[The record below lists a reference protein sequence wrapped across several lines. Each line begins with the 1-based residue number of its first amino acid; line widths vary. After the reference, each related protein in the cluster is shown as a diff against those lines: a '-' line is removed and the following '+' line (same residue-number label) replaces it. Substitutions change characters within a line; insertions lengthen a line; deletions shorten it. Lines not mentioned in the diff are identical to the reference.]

1 MADTGDEIAM
11 KPLAKFIA
19 LLAFCT
25 GLLLS
30 ALPDR
35 AEAATA
41 GEIDRRV
48 AEILETFQTTVEGG
62 KSLLGKAHGMLVFP
76 RVTKAGIGIGGE
88 YGEGALLIDGKTVD
102 YYSTAAAS
110 IGFQLGGQRRAQLLL
125 FLDRGA
131 LDSFRKSDNWEIGVD
146 GSVAVITVGTGGSI
160 DTTNIDAPIVAF
172 IFNNKGLMFNLSL
185 EGSKMSK
192 IER

>member
-1 MADTGDEIAM
+1 MTILTRTVALMA
-11 KPLAKFIA
+11 L
-19 LLAFCT
+19 CT
-25 GLLLS
+25 GVLLS
-30 ALPDR
+30 ALPGG

-41 GEIDRRV
+41 EEIDRRV
-48 AEILETFQTTVEGG
+48 AEILETFRTTVDGG
-62 KSLLGKAHGMLVFP
+62 ESLLGKAHGVLVFP

-125 FLDRGA
+125 FLDKGA
-131 LDSFRKSDNWEIGVD
+131 LASFRKSDNWEIGVD
-146 GSVAVITVGTGGSI
+146 GSVAVIAVGTGGSI

-185 EGSKMSK
+185 EGSKMSR